1 MEATTVDRTP
11 VTQTSLPLWSGLRV
25 LSTAGAI
32 TVISSTIYLF
42 INIVRKRYPEGI
54 KGEPL
59 PEKIPWEGEFT
70 LRSDP

>member
-42 INIVRKRYPEGI
+42 TTY
-54 KGEPL
+54 L
-59 PEKIPWEGEFT
+59 MAA
-70 LRSDP
+70 